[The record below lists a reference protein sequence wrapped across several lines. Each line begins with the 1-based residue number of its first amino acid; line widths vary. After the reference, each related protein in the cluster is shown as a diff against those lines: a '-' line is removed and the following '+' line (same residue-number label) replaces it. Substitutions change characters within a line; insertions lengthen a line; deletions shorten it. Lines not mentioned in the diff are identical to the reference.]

1 MKNILFFL
9 TLLVIVSGCSSS
21 NIAYD
26 SHKYI
31 LIEDLKVPKSEVRA
45 AWFEHLA
52 NQNPNLYN
60 ILMRSMIIS
69 QKTGK
74 KIYITRRTTNNSTPY
89 YTMDSENQGGGN
101 IMSVNW
107 PQRMINFDHYNRGD
121 GKLMSDFETEWYIRE
136 KTRILN
142 NQLRIGEIN

>member
-1 MKNILFFL
+1 
-9 TLLVIVSGCSSS
+9 
-21 NIAYD
+21 
-26 SHKYI
+26 
-31 LIEDLKVPKSEVRA
+31 
-45 AWFEHLA
+45 
-52 NQNPNLYN
+52 
-60 ILMRSMIIS
+60 MIIS

-101 IMSVNW
+101 VMSVNW
-107 PQRMINFDHYNRGD
+107 PQKMIDFDHYNRGD
-121 GKLMSDFETEWYIRE
+121 GKLMSDFETEWYIKE